1 MSDAEAPVKSGLPI
15 AVHLAVLVAIA
26 LAASYVVNL
35 VAVVMLPPR
44 PPDVVR
50 GDKVL
55 DAFTAGY
62 EIAKGGRTPPT
73 GDGARW
79 SIEKHKPRAARA
91 PRAGRIIVND
101 LARRLETDP
110 SRVLVA
116 FDATPSDVVVFRV
129 RSEELR
135 VVRAERESAEAE
147 AMRAEIE
154 KARREAERLR
164 AEVEARR
171 AEVEQRRQELER
183 RSKDVENRRLE
194 AERMLAE
201 AELRRDE
208 AERRREAHR
217 KMREAQIARQV
228 QRQVIVGPD
237 GVVRVLRPSPDGQK
251 FIFTPTPQPPEP
263 PGAAAPAAPVAP
275 AVSASRTPAPA
286 PLPPLAPLAAP
297 EPPEPPRFAPPPP
310 GVVLMSG
317 FLVAA
322 ELADGRWL
330 VMRQQSNAET
340 LDWIMRAALGIG
352 ATLAILLL
360 LALLFARRL
369 AAPIQRFAEAA
380 RRVGVDVG
388 EAPVK
393 EEGPREL
400 RTAARAVNAMQGR
413 LRSLVAERTEMLA
426 AVAHDLRTPLM
437 RLRLAAENADPALRE
452 RLAKETGEIDAMVSS
467 FIAFARDDPTREA
480 RIKLDLAALLQ
491 SVVDDRTEAGQSV
504 TYAGPDRLVVTGQ
517 AVGLRRLVENLVDNA
532 VKYGGAARVTMRQE
546 GGEVRIEVA
555 DEGPGIP
562 RSEREKVF
570 RPFVRGEGAT
580 GAGAGLG
587 LAAAREIARAHGGD
601 VDIRDGQP
609 NGALVRVTLPV

>member
-1 MSDAEAPVKSGLPI
+1 MSDAEAPAKSGLPI
-15 AVHLAVLVAIA
+15 AAHLAVLVAIA
-26 LAASYVVNL
+26 LAAAYVVNL
-35 VAVVMLPPR
+35 TAVVMLPPR
-44 PPDVVR
+44 PPDVMR

-62 EIAKGGRTPPT
+62 AVAKTGRTPAS
-73 GDGARW
+73 GEGARW
-79 SIEKHKPRAARA
+79 SIEKQKPRATRG

-101 LARRLETDP
+101 LARRLDTDP
-110 SRVLVA
+110 SKVLVA
-116 FDATPSDVVVFRV
+116 FDATPTDVVVFRV
-129 RSEELR
+129 RSEEFR
-135 VVRAERESAEAE
+135 VERMERERAHAESE
-147 AMRAEIE
+147 AMREAVE
-154 KARREAERLR
+154 KSRLESEKLR

-183 RSKDVENRRLE
+183 RSKDVEARRLE
-194 AERMLAE
+194 AERLLAE
-201 AELRRDE
+201 AEQRRDE
-208 AERRREAHR
+208 AEKRRQAHARTREMQTSR
-217 KMREAQIARQV
+217 EMRRQV
-228 QRQVIVGPD
+228 VVGPD
-237 GVVRVLRPSPDGQK
+237 GVVRVLRPTSEGPK
-251 FIFTPTPQPPEP
+251 FVTPEP
-263 PGAAAPAAPVAP
+263 PATPAPPAPP
-275 AVSASRTPAPA
+275 QASTKRAPA
-286 PLPPLAPLAAP
+286 PLPPLAPLAPA

-330 VMRQQSNAET
+330 VMRQQSSAET
-340 LDWIMRAALGIG
+340 FDWIMRAALGIG

-480 RIKLDLAALLQ
+480 RVKLDLAALLQ
-491 SVVDDRTEAGQSV
+491 SVADDRAATGQAV
-504 TYAGPDRLVVTGQ
+504 TYEGPDRLVVMGQ
-517 AVGLRRLVENLVDNA
+517 PVGLKRLVENLIDNA
-532 VKYGGAARVTMRQE
+532 VKYGGAARVTMRQD
-546 GGEVRIEVA
+546 GGDACIEVA
-555 DEGPGIP
+555 DDGPGVP
-562 RSEREKVF
+562 REEREKVF

-609 NGALVRVTLPV
+609 KGALVRATLPV

>member
-1 MSDAEAPVKSGLPI
+1 MSDAEAPAKTGQPI

-26 LAASYVVNL
+26 LAAAYVVNL

-44 PPDVVR
+44 PPDVMR

-62 EIAKGGRTPPT
+62 EVAKTGRTPPT

-79 SIEKHKPRAARA
+79 TIERQKPRVAGA
-91 PRAGRIIVND
+91 PRAGRIIVHD
-101 LARRLETDP
+101 LARRLETTP
-110 SRVLVA
+110 QQVVVA
-116 FDATPSDVVVFRV
+116 FDATPTDVVVFRV
-129 RSEELR
+129 RQEEFR
-135 VVRAERESAEAE
+135 VEHEKRRADGEKIREMHIRTRESREE
-147 AMRAEIE
+147 ESRI
-154 KARREAERLR
+154 RREVIVSENGDVMLR
-164 AEVEARR
+164 APKA
-171 AEVEQRRQELER
+171 LHP
-183 RSKDVENRRLE
+183 
-194 AERMLAE
+194 MT
-201 AELRRDE
+201 
-208 AERRREAHR
+208 
-217 KMREAQIARQV
+217 
-228 QRQVIVGPD
+228 
-237 GVVRVLRPSPDGQK
+237 GVVAPVPPAPPAVTNAPRPS
-251 FIFTPTPQPPEP
+251 
-263 PGAAAPAAPVAP
+263 VAP
-275 AVSASRTPAPA
+275 AP
-286 PLPPLAPLAAP
+286 P

-322 ELADGRWL
+322 EMADGRWL

-352 ATLAILLL
+352 ATLVILLL

-380 RRVGVDVG
+380 RRVGIDVG

-437 RLRLAAENADPALRE
+437 RLRLAAENADPALRDK
-452 RLAKETGEIDAMVSS
+452 LAKETGEIDAMVSS

-480 RIKLDLAALLQ
+480 RVKLDLAALLQ
-491 SVVDDRTEAGQSV
+491 SAVDDRTEAGQDV
-504 TYAGPDRLVVTGQ
+504 TYEGPDRLVVMGQ
-517 AVGLRRLVENLVDNA
+517 AVGLKRLVENLIDNA
-532 VKYGGAARVTMRQE
+532 LKYGGVARVAMRQD
-546 GGEVRIEVA
+546 GAAVRIDVT

-562 RSEREKVF
+562 REEREKVF
-570 RPFVRGEGAT
+570 RPFVRGEGAP

-601 VDIRDGQP
+601 VEIHDGQP
-609 NGALVRVTLPV
+609 RGALVRVTLPV

>member
-1 MSDAEAPVKSGLPI
+1 MSDAEAPAKSGQPI

-26 LAASYVVNL
+26 LAAAYVVNL

-44 PPDVVR
+44 PPDVMR

-62 EIAKGGRTPPT
+62 EVAKTGRTPPT
-73 GDGARW
+73 GEGARW
-79 SIEKHKPRAARA
+79 SIEKQKPKAAGA
-91 PRAGRIIVND
+91 PRAGRIILRD
-101 LARRLETDP
+101 LAERLQTTP
-110 SRVLVA
+110 QKVLVA
-116 FDATPSDVVVFRV
+116 FDSTPTDVVVFRV
-129 RSEELR
+129 RSEEFR
-135 VVRAERESAEAE
+135 VEHEKMRPDGARIREMHIRNLEAREEE
-147 AMRAEIE
+147 ARI
-154 KARREAERLR
+154 RREVIISKNGDVALR
-164 AEVEARR
+164 APR
-171 AEVEQRRQELER
+171 A
-183 RSKDVENRRLE
+183 
-194 AERMLAE
+194 
-201 AELRRDE
+201 
-208 AERRREAHR
+208 
-217 KMREAQIARQV
+217 
-228 QRQVIVGPD
+228 P
-237 GVVRVLRPSPDGQK
+237 RP
-251 FIFTPTPQPPEP
+251 
-263 PGAAAPAAPVAP
+263 
-275 AVSASRTPAPA
+275 
-286 PLPPLAPLAAP
+286 P

-352 ATLAILLL
+352 ATLVILLL

-380 RRVGVDVG
+380 RRVGIDVG

-437 RLRLAAENADPALRE
+437 RLRLAAENADPTLRD

-480 RIKLDLAALLQ
+480 RVKLDLAALLQ
-491 SVVDDRTEAGQSV
+491 SVIDDRIETGQPV
-504 TYAGPDRLVVTGQ
+504 TYDGPDRLVVMGQ
-517 AVGLRRLVENLVDNA
+517 AVGLKRLVENLIDNA
-532 VKYGGAARVTMRQE
+532 LKYGCVARVAMGQD
-546 GGEVRIEVA
+546 GGDVRIDVT
-555 DEGPGIP
+555 DDGPGIA
-562 RSEREKVF
+562 SEEREKVF

-601 VDIRDGQP
+601 VEIRDGQP
-609 NGALVRVTLPV
+609 RGALVRVTLPV

>member
-1 MSDAEAPVKSGLPI
+1 MSDAETPAKTGQPI

-26 LAASYVVNL
+26 LAAAYVVNL

-62 EIAKGGRTPPT
+62 DVARTGRTPPT

-79 SIEKHKPRAARA
+79 AIEKEKPRIAGA
-91 PRAGRIIVND
+91 PRAGRIIVHD
-101 LARRLETDP
+101 LARRLRITP
-110 SRVLVA
+110 QKVVVA
-116 FDATPSDVVVFRV
+116 FDATPTDVVVFRV
-129 RSEELR
+129 RSEEFRVEHDKMRVDGERLR
-135 VVRAERESAEAE
+135 EMHLRARDAHEGG
-147 AMRAEIE
+147 MR
-154 KARREAERLR
+154 ARREIIVSDNGDVTVR
-164 AEVEARR
+164 APRP
-171 AEVEQRRQELER
+171 
-183 RSKDVENRRLE
+183 
-194 AERMLAE
+194 
-201 AELRRDE
+201 
-208 AERRREAHR
+208 
-217 KMREAQIARQV
+217 
-228 QRQVIVGPD
+228 PD
-237 GVVRVLRPSPDGQK
+237 AVAPTSPQ
-251 FIFTPTPQPPEP
+251 TSN
-263 PGAAAPAAPVAP
+263 AAAP
-275 AVSASRTPAPA
+275 R
-286 PLPPLAPLAAP
+286 PPQPP

-322 ELADGRWL
+322 EMADGRWL

-352 ATLAILLL
+352 ATLVILLL

-380 RRVGVDVG
+380 RRVGVDEG

-437 RLRLAAENADPALRE
+437 RLRLAAENADPALRDK
-452 RLAKETGEIDAMVSS
+452 LAKETGEIDAMVSS

-480 RIKLDLAALLQ
+480 RVKLDLAALLQ
-491 SVVDDRTEAGQSV
+491 SAVDDRSEAGQAV
-504 TYAGPDRLVVTGQ
+504 TYEGPDRLVVTGQ
-517 AVGLRRLVENLVDNA
+517 AVGLKRLVENLIDNA
-532 VKYGGAARVTMRQE
+532 LKYGGVARVSMRQDGGAARIDVT
-546 GGEVRIEVA
+546 
-555 DEGPGIP
+555 DDGPGIP
-562 RSEREKVF
+562 REEREKVF

-601 VDIRDGQP
+601 VEIRDGQP
-609 NGALVRVTLPV
+609 RGALVRVTLPV

>member
-1 MSDAEAPVKSGLPI
+1 MSDSEAPGKTGQPI
-15 AVHLAVLVAIA
+15 VVHLAVLVAIA
-26 LAASYVVNL
+26 LAAAYVVNL

-62 EIAKGGRTPPT
+62 DVARTGRTPPT

-79 SIEKHKPRAARA
+79 AIEKEKPRIARA
-91 PRAGRIIVND
+91 PRAGRIIVHD
-101 LARRLETDP
+101 LARRLRTTP
-110 SRVLVA
+110 QKVVVA
-116 FDATPSDVVVFRV
+116 FDATPTDVVVFRV
-129 RSEELR
+129 RSEEFR
-135 VVRAERESAEAE
+135 VEHDKMRMERDQIRQAQEKVRALRIETREA
-147 AMRAEIE
+147 RDTHVRV
-154 KARREAERLR
+154 RRE
-164 AEVEARR
+164 V
-171 AEVEQRRQELER
+171 VV
-183 RSKDVENRRLE
+183 SDNGDVT
-194 AERMLAE
+194 
-201 AELRRDE
+201 
-208 AERRREAHR
+208 
-217 KMREAQIARQV
+217 
-228 QRQVIVGPD
+228 
-237 GVVRVLRPSPDGQK
+237 VR
-251 FIFTPTPQPPEP
+251 TPQPPVP
-263 PGAAAPAAPVAP
+263 PVTPQGARAHAVAP
-275 AVSASRTPAPA
+275 APPAP
-286 PLPPLAPLAAP
+286 P

-322 ELADGRWL
+322 EMEDGRWL

-380 RRVGVDVG
+380 RRVGVDEG

-480 RIKLDLAALLQ
+480 RVKLDLAALLQ
-491 SVVDDRTEAGQSV
+491 SAVDDRTETGQDV
-504 TYAGPDRLVVTGQ
+504 TYQGPERLVVMGQ
-517 AVGLRRLVENLVDNA
+517 AVGLKRLVENLIDNA
-532 VKYGGAARVTMRQE
+532 LKYGGVARVAMRHE
-546 GGEVRIEVA
+546 GGQARIDVT
-555 DEGPGIP
+555 DDGPGIP
-562 RSEREKVF
+562 REEREKVF
-570 RPFVRGEGAT
+570 RPFVRGEAAT

-601 VDIRDGQP
+601 VEIRDGEP
-609 NGALVRVTLPV
+609 RGALVRVTLPL

>member
-1 MSDAEAPVKSGLPI
+1 MSAAETPAKSGLPI
-15 AVHLAVLVAIA
+15 AVHLAVFVAIA
-26 LAASYVVNL
+26 LAAAYVVNL
-35 VAVVMLPPR
+35 AAVVMLPPR
-44 PPDVVR
+44 PPDVMR

-62 EIAKGGRTPPT
+62 TVAETGRTPPA

-79 SIEKHKPRAARA
+79 AIEKHKPRAAGA
-91 PRAGRIIVND
+91 PRAGRIIVHD
-101 LARRLETDP
+101 LARRLKTTP
-110 SRVLVA
+110 QKVVVA
-116 FDATPSDVVVFRV
+116 FDSTPTDVVVFRV
-129 RSEELR
+129 RSEEFRVQHEQMRVDAEKLR
-135 VVRAERESAEAE
+135 EVRTRSRE
-147 AMRAEIE
+147 
-154 KARREAERLR
+154 RREVIVSENGDVTLR
-164 AEVEARR
+164 AVRPPPPPEV
-171 AEVEQRRQELER
+171 
-183 RSKDVENRRLE
+183 
-194 AERMLAE
+194 
-201 AELRRDE
+201 
-208 AERRREAHR
+208 
-217 KMREAQIARQV
+217 
-228 QRQVIVGPD
+228 
-237 GVVRVLRPSPDGQK
+237 SP
-251 FIFTPTPQPPEP
+251 PRQPPVQP
-263 PGAAAPAAPVAP
+263 PGAAVAP
-275 AVSASRTPAPA
+275 RAPA
-286 PLPPLAPLAAP
+286 PP

-322 ELADGRWL
+322 ELDDGRWL

-340 LDWIMRAALGIG
+340 FDWIMRAALGIG
-352 ATLAILLL
+352 TTLAILLL

-437 RLRLAAENADPALRE
+437 RLRLAAENADPALRD

-480 RIKLDLAALLQ
+480 RVKLDLAALVQ
-491 SVVDDRTEAGQSV
+491 SAVDDRTEAGQAV
-504 TYAGPDRLVVTGQ
+504 TYEGPDRLVVMGQ
-517 AVGLRRLVENLVDNA
+517 AVGLKRLVENLIENA
-532 VKYGGAARVTMRQE
+532 VKYGGAARVTMRQD
-546 GGEVRIEVA
+546 GADVRIDVA
-555 DEGPGIP
+555 DEGPGVP
-562 RSEREKVF
+562 REEREKVF

-601 VDIRDGQP
+601 VEIRDGQP
-609 NGALVRVTLPV
+609 RGALVRVTLPV

>member
-1 MSDAEAPVKSGLPI
+1 MSDAETPAKTGLPI
-15 AVHLAVLVAIA
+15 VVHLAVLVAIA
-26 LAASYVVNL
+26 LAAAYVVNL

-44 PPDVVR
+44 PPDVMR

-62 EIAKGGRTPPT
+62 EVAKAGRTPPT
-73 GDGARW
+73 GDGAKW
-79 SIEKHKPRAARA
+79 TIEKQKPRVAGA
-91 PRAGRIIVND
+91 PRAGRIIVHD
-101 LARRLETDP
+101 LARRLETTP
-110 SRVLVA
+110 QKVVVA
-116 FDATPSDVVVFRV
+116 FDATPTDVVVFRV
-129 RSEELR
+129 RSEEFR
-135 VVRAERESAEAE
+135 VEHEKRRADGERIREMHIRTRESREEESRIRREVIISENGDVTVRASKAPRLPGGAEAPVPPVPPSE
-147 AMRAEIE
+147 MG
-154 KARREAERLR
+154 
-164 AEVEARR
+164 ARR
-171 AEVEQRRQELER
+171 A
-183 RSKDVENRRLE
+183 N
-194 AERMLAE
+194 
-201 AELRRDE
+201 
-208 AERRREAHR
+208 
-217 KMREAQIARQV
+217 
-228 QRQVIVGPD
+228 
-237 GVVRVLRPSPDGQK
+237 
-251 FIFTPTPQPPEP
+251 
-263 PGAAAPAAPVAP
+263 VAP
-275 AVSASRTPAPA
+275 RPPAP
-286 PLPPLAPLAAP
+286 P

-322 ELADGRWL
+322 EMADGRWL

-352 ATLAILLL
+352 ATLVILLL

-380 RRVGVDVG
+380 RRVGIDVG

-437 RLRLAAENADPALRE
+437 RLRLAAENADPALRDK
-452 RLAKETGEIDAMVSS
+452 LAKETGEIDAMVSS

-480 RIKLDLAALLQ
+480 RVKLDLAALLQ
-491 SVVDDRTEAGQSV
+491 SAVDDRIEAGQDV
-504 TYAGPDRLVVTGQ
+504 TYDGPDRLVVMGQ
-517 AVGLRRLVENLVDNA
+517 AVGLKRLVENLIDNA
-532 VKYGGAARVTMRQE
+532 LKYGGVARVKMRPD
-546 GGEVRIEVA
+546 GVAVRIDVA
-555 DEGPGIP
+555 DDGPGIP
-562 RSEREKVF
+562 REEREKVF

-601 VDIRDGQP
+601 VEIHDGQP
-609 NGALVRVTLPV
+609 RGALVRVTLPV

>member
-1 MSDAEAPVKSGLPI
+1 MSDPETPAKSGQPI
-15 AVHLAVLVAIA
+15 AAHLAVLVAIA
-26 LAASYVVNL
+26 LAAAYVVNL

-44 PPDVVR
+44 PPDVMR

-55 DAFTAGY
+55 EAFTAGY
-62 EIAKGGRTPPT
+62 AIARTGRTPPT
-73 GDGARW
+73 GDGAKW
-79 SIEKHKPRAARA
+79 TIQKQKPRVAGA
-91 PRAGRIIVND
+91 PRAGRIIVHD
-101 LARRLETDP
+101 LARRLETTP
-110 SRVLVA
+110 QKVVVA
-116 FDATPSDVVVFRV
+116 FDATPTDVVVFRV
-129 RSEELR
+129 RSEEFRVEHEKRRADGEKVREMHLR
-135 VVRAERESAEAE
+135 ARASREGES
-147 AMRAEIE
+147 RV
-154 KARREAERLR
+154 RREVIISENGDVTLR
-164 AEVEARR
+164 APNAPRPPHAGVEAP
-171 AEVEQRRQELER
+171 
-183 RSKDVENRRLE
+183 
-194 AERMLAE
+194 M
-201 AELRRDE
+201 
-208 AERRREAHR
+208 
-217 KMREAQIARQV
+217 
-228 QRQVIVGPD
+228 P
-237 GVVRVLRPSPDGQK
+237 
-251 FIFTPTPQPPEP
+251 PQPPNAVTEQPVRIAPRPPEP
-263 PGAAAPAAPVAP
+263 
-275 AVSASRTPAPA
+275 
-286 PLPPLAPLAAP
+286 P

-322 ELADGRWL
+322 EMADGRWL

-352 ATLAILLL
+352 ATLVILLL

-380 RRVGVDVG
+380 RRVGIDVG

-437 RLRLAAENADPALRE
+437 RLRLAAENADPALRDK
-452 RLAKETGEIDAMVSS
+452 LAKETGEIDAMVSS

-480 RIKLDLAALLQ
+480 RVKLDLAALLQ
-491 SVVDDRTEAGQSV
+491 SAVDDRTEAGQDV
-504 TYAGPDRLVVTGQ
+504 TYEGPDRLVVMGQ
-517 AVGLRRLVENLVDNA
+517 AVGLKRLVENLIDNA
-532 VKYGGAARVTMRQE
+532 LKYGRVARVAMRQD
-546 GGEVRIEVA
+546 GADVCIDVT

-562 RSEREKVF
+562 REEREKVF

-601 VDIRDGQP
+601 VEIRDGQP
-609 NGALVRVTLPV
+609 RGALVRVTLPV